1 MAEYYLD
8 EKGQIY
14 GDLAFRLGNIIK
26 QYDTHIDKNDS
37 LNFDSSL
44 CICVLQNLLT
54 IYDEEFPK
62 WNGYPMSRGDI
73 YYNPEARLS
82 SSNYFNLE
90 KKLII
95 KNTFG
100 FMDDTVGAF
109 FKHLR
114 NSLSHPTRIAREQA
128 EQSTGYYSISDSSQR
143 LIGYVFLDSPDIIN
157 NSPRS
162 FQNLDKY
169 YKYCGK
175 YRGFEFENKILNG
188 KIIIS
193 NPRVFKIQLSNAQ
206 LKELTLKMAK
216 FISQPIQNNW
226 DGLSFNNNILEYA
239 A

>member
-26 QYDTHIDKNDS
+26 QYDTHIKKQDP

-44 CICVLQNLLT
+44 CICILQNLLT

-62 WNGYPMSRGDI
+62 WNGYPISRGDI
-73 YYNPEARLS
+73 YYNPNTRLS
-82 SSNYFNLE
+82 LSNYFNLE

-100 FMDDTVGAF
+100 VMDDTVGSF
-109 FKHLR
+109 LKHLR
-114 NSLSHPTRIAREQA
+114 NSLSHPTRIARDQA
-128 EQSTGYYSISDSSQR
+128 NQSTGYYSISDSSQG
-143 LIGYVFLDSPDIIN
+143 ITGYVFIDSPDILN

-162 FQNLDKY
+162 FDNQEKY
-169 YKYCGK
+169 NIYCRK
-175 YRGFEFENKILNG
+175 NRGFYFENKIVNG

-193 NPRVFKIQLSNAQ
+193 NPRVFKIQLSNDQ
-206 LKELTLKMAK
+206 LKELTLNLAK
-216 FISQPIQNNW
+216 FIAQPIQKHW
-226 DGLSFNNNILEYA
+226 DGLLFNDNILEYA